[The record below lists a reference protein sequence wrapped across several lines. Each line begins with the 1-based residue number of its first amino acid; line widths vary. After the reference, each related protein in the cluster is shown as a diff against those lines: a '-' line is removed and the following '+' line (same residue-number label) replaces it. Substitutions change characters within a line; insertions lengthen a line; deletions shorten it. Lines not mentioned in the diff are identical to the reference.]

1 MVSLASIRLH
11 CGLLWW
17 LSDKRIHLSMQE
29 MRVQSLGWE
38 DPLEEETATHSSIL
52 AWEVPWTEEIGWA
65 TVHEVAKESD
75 MTWRLNNR
83 LHCQKMAHSA
93 SREGKISPLP
103 SLSLL
108 FFGLIAAPQF
118 GLPVIME

>member
-1 MVSLASIRLH
+1 M
-11 CGLLWW
+11 
-17 LSDKRIHLSMQE
+17 D
-29 MRVQSLGWE
+29 
-38 DPLEEETATHSSIL
+38 SSVL

-65 TVHEVAKESD
+65 TVYEVAKESD

-83 LHCQKMAHSA
+83 LYCQRMAHSA

-108 FFGLIAAPQF
+108 FFRLIAAAQF
-118 GLPVIME
+118 GLPVIMQSEALVGSPWDSDGKNTHRAPASWPTAGGEVVGSPVLASGLW